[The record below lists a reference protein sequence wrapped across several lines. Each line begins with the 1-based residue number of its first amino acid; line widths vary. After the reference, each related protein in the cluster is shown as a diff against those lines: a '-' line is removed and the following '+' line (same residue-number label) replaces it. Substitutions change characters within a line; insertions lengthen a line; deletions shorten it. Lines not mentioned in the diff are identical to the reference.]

1 MIKDVVIHNGLLNIA
16 TGTFV
21 RMGRHSENPLA
32 AEGLVLVS
40 RLQVNEASC
49 APRTHANVCSLPDV
63 QH

>member
-1 MIKDVVIHNGLLNIA
+1 MIKDVVIHKGLLNIA

-40 RLQVNEASC
+40 VRPAKAGMNSG
-49 APRTHANVCSLPDV
+49 
-63 QH
+63 